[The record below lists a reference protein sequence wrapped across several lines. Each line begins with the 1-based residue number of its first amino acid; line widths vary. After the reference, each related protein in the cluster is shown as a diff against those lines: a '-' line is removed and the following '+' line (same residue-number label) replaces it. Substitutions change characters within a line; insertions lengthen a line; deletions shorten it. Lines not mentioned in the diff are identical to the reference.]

1 MKRKTIP
8 NHLVLGWTLLF
19 LLVAGLYPGQSF
31 AQSESGTSVVTVEKI
46 AVMPFFK
53 GMYGYRLNET
63 INVPISQLSYNLQNM
78 PHGSAKILTGLVNRS
93 LQNHYDEKL
102 IPLSEVEEI
111 AAQTGYD
118 GTRDTIQTVALKT
131 GKTLGTPLIFAGN
144 IWRFKERVGSAIGI
158 RSPASVAFA
167 IYLFD
172 VPAGKMLW
180 MAKFEETQRSLLENL
195 LRIGAFFER
204 GAKWLTASELASY
217 GIKELIKKSPL
228 EPSR

>member
-1 MKRKTIP
+1 M
-8 NHLVLGWTLLF
+8 LGWTLLF
-19 LLVAGLYPGQSF
+19 FLMAGFNPGQSF
-31 AQSESGTSVVTVEKI
+31 AQSESGTSVVIVEKI

-53 GMYGYRLNET
+53 GMYGSRLKET
-63 INVPISQLSYNLQNM
+63 LSIPISQLSYNPQKM
-78 PHGSAKILTGLVNRS
+78 PPGSAKILTELVNRS
-93 LQNHYDEKL
+93 LQNRYDENL
-102 IPLSEVEEI
+102 ISLSKVKET

-131 GKTLGTPLIFAGN
+131 GKALGTPLILAGN
-144 IWRFKERVGSAIGI
+144 IWRYKERVGSAIGVQ
-158 RSPASVAFA
+158 SPASVAFA

-195 LRIGAFFER
+195 LRIGTFFER

-228 EPSR
+228 ENTR

>member
-1 MKRKTIP
+1 MKRKTLP
-8 NHLVLGWTLLF
+8 NRLALAWLLLF
-19 LLVAGLYPGQSF
+19 FLMAGFNPGPCF

-53 GMYGYRLNET
+53 GMFGYRLNET
-63 INVPISQLSYNLQNM
+63 LNIPLSQLSYNLQNM
-78 PHGSAKILTGLVNRS
+78 PHGSAKILTEIVNRS
-93 LQNHYDEKL
+93 LQNRYDEKL
-102 IPLSEVEEI
+102 IPLSKVKEI
-111 AAQTGYD
+111 AAQSGYD
-118 GTRDTIQTVALKT
+118 GTRDTIQTVALKA
-131 GKTLGTPLIFAGN
+131 GKTLGAPLILAGN
-144 IWRFKERVGSAIGI
+144 IWRYKERVGSAIGVQD
-158 RSPASVAFA
+158 PASVAFA

-204 GAKWLTASELASY
+204 GAKWLTAGELASY
-217 GIKELIKKSPL
+217 GIKELIDKSPL

>member
-8 NHLVLGWTLLF
+8 NRLVLGWTLLF
-19 LLVAGLYPGQSF
+19 LLMAGFNPGQSF
-31 AQSESGTSVVTVEKI
+31 AQSESGTSVITVEKI

-53 GMYGYRLNET
+53 GMFGYRLNET
-63 INVPISQLSYNLQNM
+63 LNIPISQLSYNLQNM
-78 PHGSAKILTGLVNRS
+78 PHGSAKILTELVNRS
-93 LQNHYDEKL
+93 LQNRYDEKL
-102 IPLSEVEEI
+102 IPLSKVKETT
-111 AAQTGYD
+111 AQTGYD

-131 GKTLGTPLIFAGN
+131 GKALGTPLILAGN
-144 IWRFKERVGSAIGI
+144 IWRFKERVGSAIGV
-158 RSPASVAFA
+158 RSPASIAFA

-217 GIKELIKKSPL
+217 GIKELINKSPL
-228 EPSR
+228 GNTR

>member
-1 MKRKTIP
+1 MDAF
-8 NHLVLGWTLLF
+8 VF
-19 LLVAGLYPGQSF
+19 LMAGFNPGQSF
-31 AQSESGTSVVTVEKI
+31 AQSDSGTSVVIVEKI

-53 GMYGYRLNET
+53 GMYGSRLKE
-63 INVPISQLSYNLQNM
+63 ILSIPISQLSYNPQKM
-78 PHGSAKILTGLVNRS
+78 PQGSAKILTELVNRS
-93 LQNHYDEKL
+93 LQNRYDENL
-102 IPLSEVEEI
+102 ISLSKVKET

-131 GKTLGTPLIFAGN
+131 GKALGTPLILAGN
-144 IWRFKERVGSAIGI
+144 IWRYKERVGSAIGVQ
-158 RSPASVAFA
+158 SPASVAFA

-195 LRIGAFFER
+195 LRIGTFFER

-228 EPSR
+228 ESTR